1 MDRCPCGAF
10 VYQEHTQQPDSKMS
24 CSETEAASVES
35 RFHGLLG
42 HHVPDHR
49 CAGVSRMTPGE
60 ILEIGKPRSSQGS
73 SAVCVSQLSFV
84 SFFCAPHFPCPQYLN
99 PSSHR
104 STLCFPKASLESI
117 YKYRQSL
124 TLVPGLLHLLTVFQ
138 VCLCCHRWQHLL
150 L

>member
-1 MDRCPCGAF
+1 MDSHPRGAS
-10 VYQEHTQQPDSKMS
+10 VHQEHTQQPDSKTS
-24 CSETEAASVES
+24 CSENQAASVES

-42 HHVPDHR
+42 HHVPHHR
-49 CAGVSRMTPGE
+49 STGVSRMAPDGT
-60 ILEIGKPRSSQGS
+60 LEIGKPRSSQGS
-73 SAVCVSQLSFV
+73 SAVCGSQLFFV
-84 SFFCAPHFPCPQYLN
+84 CFFYAPHFPCPPVLN

-124 TLVPGLLHLLTVFQ
+124 TFVPGLLHLLTVFQ
-138 VCLCCHRWQHLL
+138 ACLCCHRWQYLL